1 MSNTRALVKWLLNTV
16 NQFTSKMEKLKLL
29 KEFHRGVSKPRGGK
43 ELGQY
48 ACSACSCQLAT
59 CVANV
64 ICVQTAKF
72 SIPILLGDEVCDT
85 YIKIISPSHHNCHA
99 FQSNGIIKP
108 SIGTLPSH
116 VFQVRV
122 VFRLQLW
129 HSVCPWTSLR

>member
-1 MSNTRALVKWLLNTV
+1 MATV

-29 KEFHRGVSKPRGGK
+29 KEFHRGVCQSKPGQQGQLP
-43 ELGQY
+43 ELGKIRQMRR
-48 ACSACSCQLAT
+48 AAPCSACSCQLAT
-59 CVANV
+59 V

-72 SIPILLGDEVCDT
+72 SIPILLGDQLCDT
-85 YIKIISPSHHNCHA
+85 YTKIISPSHHNCHA
-99 FQSNGIIKP
+99 FQSNGTIKP

-129 HSVCPWTSLR
+129 HSVFPWTSLR